1 MPPPGLLESKSQQPQ
16 SSLLPMSDEKGL
28 LGAMGLGLGEINR
41 RKLLQGVAGAAIPK
55 LPLQSLLKGI
65 SLTTQNMGDLF
76 KLQAMLKK
84 RMIRYLGS
92 TVLGGF
98 EQPGGF
104 RGQRHYGSSE
114 DRAIGEK
121 YWKRLTKDYENLN
134 EVMSK
139 KRGTWTNL
147 KPDKRPLYTH
157 SDFSR
162 SRELLD
168 DALTKDVAPSRLD
181 DPGFKTWKQVELEVR
196 DEYLKQEKFTGR
208 TLVTR
213 SVGAGGT
220 IPIGSPLETLPPP
233 KPKRLELEGPE
244 RTTRPSLEEPERK
257 PQPQPQPQRT
267 NRPLSDS
274 PRVTRTAS
282 PPVQLPSGRDISRMA
297 MRGAA
302 TAAGWPLY
310 AASFGIPTAR
320 SGESQVLAGLAD
332 QPGADVDAA
341 LRDYRQGLAQKQQ
354 ELALRGGLLM
364 SGMP

>member
-1 MPPPGLLESKSQQPQ
+1 LTRTGLLP
-16 SSLLPMSDEKGL
+16 DEREYGL
-28 LGAMGLGLGEINR
+28 LGALGLGLGEVSR
-41 RKLLQGVAGAAIPK
+41 REFLKGASAVAAPK

-65 SLTTQNMGDLF
+65 PLATQNIGDLF
-76 KLQAMLKK
+76 KLQAILKK
-84 RMIRYLGS
+84 RMIIYLGS
-92 TVLGGF
+92 ILGGGF

-104 RGQRHYGSSE
+104 KGQRHVGSQE
-114 DRAIGEK
+114 DRVIGDQH
-121 YWKRLTKDYENLN
+121 WKTLTKDYEKLN
-134 EVMSK
+134 EVLSK
-139 KRGTWTNL
+139 KRGVWTNV
-147 KPDKRPLYTH
+147 KPDKLPPFH
-157 SDFSR
+157 PQHNR
-162 SRELLD
+162 SSVILH
-168 DALTKDVAPSRLD
+168 DALSKDVSP
-181 DPGFKTWKQVELEVR
+181 FKAGISQAETRSANPDFKSWEQVQGEVR
-196 DEYLKQEKFTGR
+196 DIYTRQEKITGR

-213 SVGAGGT
+213 SAGVGGT
-220 IPIGSPLETLPPP
+220 IPIGTPLETLPPP
-233 KPKRLELEGPE
+233 RKPKRLELEGPE

-320 SGESQVLAGLAD
+320 SGESQVLAELAD

-341 LRDYRQGLAQKQQ
+341 LRAYRQGLAQKQQ
-354 ELALRGGLLM
+354 ELSTRGGLLM